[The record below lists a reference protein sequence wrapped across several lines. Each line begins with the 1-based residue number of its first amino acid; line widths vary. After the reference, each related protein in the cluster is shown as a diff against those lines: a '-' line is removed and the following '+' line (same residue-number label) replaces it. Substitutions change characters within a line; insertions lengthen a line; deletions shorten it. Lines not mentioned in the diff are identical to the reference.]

1 MQDFLNSIKLYKSFK
16 IIKSY
21 HGTSGSEYKQRLQFS
36 ETIYLNKC
44 IYYKN
49 VHMYI
54 HSQWPLYNPYAV

>member
-21 HGTSGSEYKQRLQFS
+21 HGTSGSEYKQRSQFS

-44 IYYKN
+44 IY
-49 VHMYI
+49 
-54 HSQWPLYNPYAV
+54 L